1 MINDIY
7 RSILKT
13 LILEMA
19 VQEFSAPDG
28 PSAKLLKL
36 SNQFG
41 HGLTVEQVTEPPLIE
56 HPGNQST
63 RGKPGQ
69 KVYDS
74 WPMSKWREILLSFM
88 RDNGGAI
95 ILQEWAKDH
104 YKPEEHNGLSY
115 GFSRIHAAI
124 TDMNLRL
131 GLVRLVNKG
140 RYELT
145 EKGWD
150 LVRQQQPETVTI
162 EDIPA
167 LEAGANG
174 DYAPNLTVGDHLLE
188 WMRREGDF
196 ATKKYAPAFEAY
208 FHKSATAKNGTIFG
222 ALRLLQDRGLAKK
235 LGLGKYKLT
244 PKARSAAA

>member
-13 LILEMA
+13 LVLEMA

-56 HPGNQST
+56 HQQNHSAPARKFGE
-63 RGKPGQ
+63 

-88 RDNGGAI
+88 RDNGGFI
-95 ILQEWAKDH
+95 VLKDWAAQN
-104 YKPEEHNGLSY
+104 YKPEEHNGISY

-131 GLVRLVNKG
+131 GLVRLVSKG
-140 RYELT
+140 KYELT

-150 LVRQQQPETVTI
+150 LLRQQAETVEI
-162 EDIPA
+162 EDIPV
-167 LEAGANG
+167 LEASANG
-174 DYAPNLTVGDHLLE
+174 DYPPNLTVGQHLIEFL
-188 WMRREGDF
+188 RRNGDW
-196 ATKKYAPAFEAY
+196 TSKKYAPAYEAY
-208 FHKSATAKNGTIFG
+208 FHKSAIAKNGTIFG
-222 ALRLLQDRGLAKK
+222 AMGQLVAKKLAKK
-235 LGLGKYKLT
+235 VGIGHYIVT
-244 PKARSAAA
+244 AKAKKATA